1 MAGTD
6 IVQVKPHLFQKGHA
20 KMGGRQ
26 KGSKNRFASSGWH
39 ARSPAA
45 PRRRALPGQ
54 DYARTDELLR
64 GYDHF

>member
-20 KMGGRQ
+20 KMGGRK
-26 KGSKNRFASSGWH
+26 KG

-45 PRRRALPGQ
+45 PPASSDWQRLVGWMREFSFNLS
-54 DYARTDELLR
+54 E
-64 GYDHF
+64 

>member
-20 KMGGRQ
+20 KMGGRK
-26 KGSKNRFASSGWH
+26 KG